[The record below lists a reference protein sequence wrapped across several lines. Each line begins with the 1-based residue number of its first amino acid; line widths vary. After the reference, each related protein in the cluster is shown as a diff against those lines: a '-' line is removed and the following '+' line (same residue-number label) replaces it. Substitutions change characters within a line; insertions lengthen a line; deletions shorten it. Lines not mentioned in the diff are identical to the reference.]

1 VLIGS
6 EPRSRWLK
14 GAVALDDSGFMLTGA
29 RVSHTLMFET
39 TSTGVFAVR
48 DVRSSSV
55 KRVASAVGD
64 GAIARAWS
72 MSTSSGPAE
81 DDGVGVRSDG

>member
-1 VLIGS
+1 
-6 EPRSRWLK
+6 
-14 GAVALDDSGFMLTGA
+14 
-29 RVSHTLMFET
+29 MFET

-64 GAIARAWS
+64 GAIAARLVYEYLVRA
-72 MSTSSGPAE
+72 G
-81 DDGVGVRSDG
+81 RR

>member
-1 VLIGS
+1 
-6 EPRSRWLK
+6 
-14 GAVALDDSGFMLTGA
+14 
-29 RVSHTLMFET
+29 MFET

-64 GAIARAWS
+64 GAIPRAWS
-72 MSTSSGPAE
+72 MSTSSGLAE
-81 DDGVGVRSDG
+81 DDGIGVRPDG